1 VIAIIDYG
9 VGNLRSI
16 TKSVEILGGNPVI
29 TTDKRVVAEADGIIL
44 PGVGAFKPAIK
55 MLKDSGL
62 FKVIKNFVA
71 KDKPI
76 LGICLGMQ
84 LFFSKSTEGGNTKGM
99 NLIKGTV
106 EKLPNTE
113 KLPQMGWNNVSFQ
126 ISNLKSQIFRDV
138 KNKSY
143 FYFVHSYYCNPIDKK
158 TIIATTDYAQVF
170 PSIIQNGNIFGTQF
184 HPEKSSEQGL
194 QLLKNFVE
202 ITKST

>member
-1 VIAIIDYG
+1 MIAIIDYG

-29 TTDKRVVAEADGIIL
+29 TTDNKVVAKADGIIL

-62 FKVIKNFVA
+62 FEVIKDFA
-71 KDKPI
+71 AEGKPI

-84 LFFSKSTEGGNTKGM
+84 LFFSKSTEGGVAKGVD
-99 NLIKGTV
+99 LIKGVV
-106 EKLPNTE
+106 EKLPNKK
-113 KLPQMGWNNVSFQ
+113 KLPQMGWNTVKFK
-126 ISNLKSQIFRDV
+126 IPNLKPQIFNGV
-138 KNKSY
+138 KNNSY

-158 TIIATTDYAQVF
+158 AIIATTDYSKVF
-170 PSIIQNGNIFGTQF
+170 PSIVQKGNIFGMQF

-194 QLLKNFVE
+194 ELLKNFVNLC
-202 ITKST
+202 